1 MNQNFVKT
9 IGIKDQ
15 SRKESHLVYVNRVDG
30 LKGILDKDAQA
41 EAPQITGEA
50 RKAWAAWIAA
60 KPKG

>member
-1 MNQNFVKT
+1 VVRKT
-9 IGIKDQ
+9 RPVLERLNEHADKA
-15 SRKESHLVYVNRVDG
+15 
-30 LKGILDKDAQA
+30 KGILEKDAQA